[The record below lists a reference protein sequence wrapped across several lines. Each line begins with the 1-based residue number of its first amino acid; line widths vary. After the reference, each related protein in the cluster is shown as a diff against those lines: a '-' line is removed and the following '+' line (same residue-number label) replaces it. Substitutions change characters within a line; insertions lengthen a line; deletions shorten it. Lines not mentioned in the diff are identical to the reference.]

1 MSRPGQVLADMYGVT
16 RTTISRIKKGVN
28 HNQYKEEYE
37 NLPFEERKAI
47 YKIFYESSNFYEK
60 KVNSTILPSKRQ
72 LTEQQVHMVLL
83 NSERKIVTWTKLMQR
98 WNIKSDNT
106 FLTIR
111 RGESYKDYALTY
123 KKLTETEKEQLA
135 SLLRN

>member
-1 MSRPGQVLADMYGVT
+1 
-16 RTTISRIKKGVN
+16 
-28 HNQYKEEYE
+28 
-37 NLPFEERKAI
+37 
-47 YKIFYESSNFYEK
+47 
-60 KVNSTILPSKRQ
+60 
-72 LTEQQVHMVLL
+72 
-83 NSERKIVTWTKLMQR
+83 MQR

-123 KKLTETEKEQLA
+123 EKLTETEKEQLA